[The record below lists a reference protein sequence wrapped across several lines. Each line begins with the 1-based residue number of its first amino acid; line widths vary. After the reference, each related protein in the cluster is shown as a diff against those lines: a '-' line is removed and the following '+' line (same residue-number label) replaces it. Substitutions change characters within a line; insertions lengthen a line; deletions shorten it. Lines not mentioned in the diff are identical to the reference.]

1 MRFHILGLPHT
12 VSSKEFNACAYTQK
26 VVKFGKMMTERGHT
40 VIHYG
45 HEDSDLICTE
55 HVSVITNEDWE
66 VAYGDYDWKK
76 NFFKYSIGDHAYQ
89 TFYTNAA
96 IEVAKRKQKNDF
108 LLPFW
113 GSGVKFICDVHEQDM
128 IVVEP
133 GIGYAGGHWARWK
146 VWESYAI
153 MHANYGMNGVAHCQS
168 DWYNT
173 VIPNYFDLEDFEY
186 SEEKEDYFLFL
197 GRVYEGKGVHI
208 AVQVAEKLGK
218 KLIIAGQNPDNMTFP
233 NNVEFVG
240 YADIETRK
248 KLMSKAKAAFVPS
261 MYIEPFG
268 GVQIE
273 LLLSGTPTITTDWGA
288 FTENNLNGLTGYRC
302 NTFDQF
308 VTAAKNI
315 DKINPKNCRAWGEN
329 FTLDKIAP
337 MYEEYFQNVLN
348 VYTGNGWYEENKYRD
363 GLGFCERIYP
373 SYPSR

>member
-1 MRFHILGLPHT
+1 
-12 VSSKEFNACAYTQK
+12 
-26 VVKFGKMMTERGHT
+26 
-40 VIHYG
+40 
-45 HEDSDLICTE
+45 
-55 HVSVITNEDWE
+55 
-66 VAYGDYDWKK
+66 
-76 NFFKYSIGDHAYQ
+76 
-89 TFYTNAA
+89 
-96 IEVAKRKQKNDF
+96 
-108 LLPFW
+108 
-113 GSGVKFICDVHEQDM
+113 M

-153 MHANYGMNGVAHCQS
+153 MHAHYGMTGVGHCQS

-173 VIPNYFDLEDFEY
+173 VIPNYFDPNDFEY
-186 SEEKEDYFLFL
+186 CEEKEDYFLFL

-233 NNVEFVG
+233 KNVEFVG

-248 KLMSKAKAAFVPS
+248 RLMSKAKAAFVPS
-261 MYIEPFG
+261 MYVEPFG
-268 GVQIE
+268 GVQVE

-308 VTAAKNI
+308 VTAAKII

-329 FTLDKIAP
+329 FTLDKVAP

-348 VYTGNGWYEENKYRD
+348 VHTGNGWYEENKDRN
-363 GLGFCERIYP
+363 GLSFCERVYP
-373 SYPSR
+373 SYPSL